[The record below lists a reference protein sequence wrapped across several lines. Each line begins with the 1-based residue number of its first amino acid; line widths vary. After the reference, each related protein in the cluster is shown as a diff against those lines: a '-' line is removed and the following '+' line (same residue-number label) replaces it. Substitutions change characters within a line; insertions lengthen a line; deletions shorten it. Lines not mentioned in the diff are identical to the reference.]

1 VADPATLRSGRSRR
15 WLALLALVL
24 LAHAVALDW
33 VDRQLAQ
40 QRSILR
46 TMPEPMLTRLIEP
59 QAPVA
64 PAPAPV
70 HAAAPKAPARP
81 AVTSIARKTTAPR
94 PQRAASA
101 AAEPPPAA
109 PIEHLP
115 APTVAQDEPAA
126 EPAQASATKPAPAGS
141 EVASSTPAGTATTA
155 SAATITATTAGTT
168 ESTSAAT
175 TATAPQA
182 AASGPTN
189 PAQGLGLDGW
199 PVDTRLSYRLGGLFR
214 HGELHGNAR
223 VQWQRIDQR
232 YQTRV
237 DIDITLLVSLT
248 MTSQGEVTPQGL
260 KPEAYEELRRG
271 GPRTARMTE
280 DSVVLGDGRR
290 FPRPPGVQDTASQF
304 VELSHRFSS
313 GRDVLAVGRTVSVW
327 MARPGGVDLW
337 TYDIVGLDRL
347 RTPDFGTVEAFHLI
361 PRPIEKARGNI
372 TAEIWFAP
380 SLQYLPVRIKVNM
393 GEETYVDLMVQKI
406 EQQ

>member
-15 WLALLALVL
+15 LLALFALVL

-40 QRSILR
+40 SSSILR
-46 TMPEPMLTRLIEP
+46 KMPEPMLTRLLEP
-59 QAPVA
+59 QTPVA
-64 PAPAPV
+64 PAAAPV
-70 HAAAPKAPARP
+70 HAAAPKGPVRP
-81 AVTSIARKTTAPR
+81 AVISIARQTKAPR
-94 PQRAASA
+94 PKRAASA
-101 AAEPPPAA
+101 AAEPPPPA

-115 APTVAQDEPAA
+115 APTVAENEPAA
-126 EPAQASATKPAPAGS
+126 EPAPASTLTTAPAGG
-141 EVASSTPAGTATTA
+141 EIAGTTPAGTATTA
-155 SAATITATTAGTT
+155 GAAD
-168 ESTSAAT
+168 STSATTTTT
-175 TATAPQA
+175 TATAAQA
-182 AASGPTN
+182 AASGPAG
-189 PAQGLGLDGW
+189 PSQGLGLDGW

-223 VQWQRIDQR
+223 VQWQRIGER

-313 GRDVLAVGRTVSVW
+313 GQDRLEVGRTVSVW

-361 PRPIEKARGNI
+361 PRPIENARGNI

-406 EQQ
+406 EQR